1 MTVQEKYKYRLPD
14 DIVTL
19 VRKLHPTL
27 KTNVRQALRLIGQN
41 PYAGKQLKEKLAHLR
56 SYRVKKYR
64 IIYRIFDQDKILE
77 IVAIGPR
84 KNIYEETFQII
95 SKGKTGVRL

>member
-1 MTVQEKYKYRLPD
+1 MTKREMYKFKVPD

-27 KTNVRQALRLIGQN
+27 KANIRQALRLIGQN
-41 PYAGKQLKEKLAHLR
+41 PYSGKSLKDELANLR

-64 IIYRIFDQDKILE
+64 IIYRVLEQENILE

-84 KNIYEETFQII
+84 KNIYEETFRVI
-95 SKGKTGVRL
+95 SKE